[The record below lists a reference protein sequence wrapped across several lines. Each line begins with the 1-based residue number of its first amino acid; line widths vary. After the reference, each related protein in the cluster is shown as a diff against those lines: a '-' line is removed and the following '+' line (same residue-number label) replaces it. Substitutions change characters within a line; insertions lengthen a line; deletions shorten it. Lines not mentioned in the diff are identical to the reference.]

1 MCLPL
6 SKSLKK
12 PTTSSH
18 GHPKGV
24 VLDLLRHRASALA
37 RERIPDAYR
46 FTTPLVHCL
55 VCSCL
60 VVKFFFPLTFT
71 FDSVS
76 VQIFK
81 SLSRIPENRAVISQ
95 IVA

>member
-1 MCLPL
+1 MVIQKASSSTYCATARARWRESEFPTPTASPPL
-6 SKSLKK
+6 SF
-12 PTTSSH
+12 
-18 GHPKGV
+18 
-24 VLDLLRHRASALA
+24 
-37 RERIPDAYR
+37 I
-46 FTTPLVHCL
+46 HCL

-95 IVA
+95 PIVA